1 MPLVLVERIEVLP
14 AGSSAV
20 YGGDGL
26 AGVINIVLRR
36 DANGFEF
43 RYRRSSAKGYAVTQ
57 AGAVW
62 GKSWQKGD
70 MTVAVNWRE
79 NGELFNDERSLT
91 ADSDFRRFGG
101 RDYRSTA
108 SNPGTVYSLEGC
120 PPGPDSVCLSSIDV
134 RGNLPGLDSP
144 VAIVPDVSAGLGL
157 STGAFAG
164 THGLDNTPPH
174 FIH

>member
-70 MTVAVNWRE
+70 MTVAVNCRE
-79 NGELFNDERSLT
+79 NGERFNDEPSLT
-91 ADSDFRRFGG
+91 ADSDFGGFGG
-101 RDYRSTA
+101 GVYRGPA
-108 SNPGTVYSLEGC
+108 SNLGTAYSWGGC
-120 PPGPDSVCLSSIDV
+120 LPGPASVALSPFEV
-134 RGNLPGLDSP
+134 GGNLPGFRWEKP
-144 VAIVPDVSAGLGL
+144 
-157 STGAFAG
+157 
-164 THGLDNTPPH
+164 
-174 FIH
+174 

>member
-1 MPLVLVERIEVLP
+1 MNLHLGHQEVTTCGLDNGRRWGDSASFWVSCGFELRTIPIALVERVGVLP
-14 AGSSAV
+14 AWSSAV

-91 ADSDFRRFGG
+91 ADSD
-101 RDYRSTA
+101 RSEEHT
-108 SNPGTVYSLEGC
+108 SELQSLMRISYA
-120 PPGPDSVCLSSIDV
+120 DFCLK
-134 RGNLPGLDSP
+134 
-144 VAIVPDVSAGLGL
+144 
-157 STGAFAG
+157 
-164 THGLDNTPPH
+164 
-174 FIH
+174 

>member
-1 MPLVLVERIEVLP
+1 MRISDWSSDVCSSDLKGTTLVLINGRRSGYSASYSDSGQFDLSTIPLALVERIEVLP

-62 GKSWQKGD
+62 GK
-70 MTVAVNWRE
+70 
-79 NGELFNDERSLT
+79 
-91 ADSDFRRFGG
+91 
-101 RDYRSTA
+101 
-108 SNPGTVYSLEGC
+108 
-120 PPGPDSVCLSSIDV
+120 
-134 RGNLPGLDSP
+134 
-144 VAIVPDVSAGLGL
+144 
-157 STGAFAG
+157 
-164 THGLDNTPPH
+164 
-174 FIH
+174 